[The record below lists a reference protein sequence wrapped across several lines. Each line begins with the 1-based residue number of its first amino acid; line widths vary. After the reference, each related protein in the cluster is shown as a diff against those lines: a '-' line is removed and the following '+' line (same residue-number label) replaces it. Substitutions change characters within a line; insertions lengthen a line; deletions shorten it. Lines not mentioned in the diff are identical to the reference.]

1 MLAVTH
7 GNSAS
12 RAYSTDWRAN
22 ADAWTRRSPRL
33 QSVDD
38 DPGMTARNSVAARPD
53 VPTQQQQRQQRQ
65 RQEEGQQQQ
74 RQQQQQ
80 QQQEEEEGVLQKLEP
95 GPRATEII
103 VLSPNT
109 VWR

>member
-1 MLAVTH
+1 MSRPSAATAGMLAVMH

-22 ADAWTRRSPRL
+22 AEAWKRLSPRL

-38 DPGMTARNSVAARPD
+38 DPGIAARNIVAARPD
-53 VPTQQQQRQQRQ
+53 VPTQQQQQQQQQRRRQ
-65 RQEEGQQQQ
+65 RQEEG
-74 RQQQQQ
+74 
-80 QQQEEEEGVLQKLEP
+80 VLQKIEP

-103 VLSPNT
+103 VLSPSA
-109 VWR
+109 VWG